1 MLKGHSK
8 KERDTKLKRK
18 NQKKLLKELYANAP
32 KIRCRYCELKDT
44 CKFRARKEKIEN
56 EGVITRCLR
65 APTKNKKKPVDE
77 KQGFASI
84 TLRTNKNKGEQK

>member
-1 MLKGHSK
+1 MGHSK
-8 KERDTKLKRK
+8 NERKTKLKRK
-18 NQKKLLKELYANAP
+18 NQKELQKQIHANAP

-65 APTKNKKKPVDE
+65 APVKPKKKPE
-77 KQGFASI
+77 KKSRG
-84 TLRTNKNKGEQK
+84 NKNNE